1 MDEPLFCRGWNGEQ
15 ELRLLTAI
23 EENGYG
29 NWYAMNIYNNINFHA
44 LSYRDSV
51 GDQLNKSP
59 KG

>member
-1 MDEPLFCRGWNGEQ
+1 MDQPLFCRGWNGEQ

-29 NWYAMNIYNNINFHA
+29 NWYAMNIFLFTLCIN
-44 LSYRDSV
+44 SYRDSI

-59 KG
+59 QG